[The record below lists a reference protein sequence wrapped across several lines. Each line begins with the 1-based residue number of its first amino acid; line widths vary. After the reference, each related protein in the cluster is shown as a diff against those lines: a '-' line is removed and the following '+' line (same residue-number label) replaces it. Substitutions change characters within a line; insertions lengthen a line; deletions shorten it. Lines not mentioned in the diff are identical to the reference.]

1 MIGSFWNLCR
11 ACPSMPVDKLHSEYR
26 STYKW
31 HEYTGPRQE
40 VVRRAPQAVP
50 AAAGGSGLQTTGGSN
65 PPKHASKPNEEDS
78 ATTSAVTF
86 EPAIPRRKK
95 HPELAYRT
103 NEFLG
108 MSEVGGSDDSI
119 DTGVTVERARVMTSY
134 PTTAPPAG
142 PISNAITRINTE
154 YRLQFAWPK
163 GDQGRPPRGEDVQ
176 DGGASGPP
184 RKSLSMGALR
194 PSGTL
199 VPVHKKPVL
208 DIDRGDEGGS
218 ELEPLVRP
226 DLENGPLGIEI
237 GELYGEE
244 KIQDEMS
251 SKGEKSRRRK
261 EFKTEYKKKFR
272 PFSQYDYVEGK
283 FQKKKESESVSLP
296 FAFAELPQGDSWY
309 REVLELRRKAGEYKG
324 ERASLF
330 KEILYNWGFSLLIM
344 DILA

>member
-1 MIGSFWNLCR
+1 
-11 ACPSMPVDKLHSEYR
+11 
-26 STYKW
+26 
-31 HEYTGPRQE
+31 
-40 VVRRAPQAVP
+40 
-50 AAAGGSGLQTTGGSN
+50 
-65 PPKHASKPNEEDS
+65 
-78 ATTSAVTF
+78 
-86 EPAIPRRKK
+86 
-95 HPELAYRT
+95 
-103 NEFLG
+103 

-119 DTGVTVERARVMTSY
+119 DTGVTVERARSEERGGPRVRPSRRSKSEGPPELKPGTGPGAGSATVQYRLQLMKVASPPTRAGRVVRSDSDPTEDMVMANYS
-134 PTTAPPAG
+134 TTAPPAG

-163 GDQGRPPRGEDVQ
+163 GDQGRPPRSEDVQ
-176 DGGASGPP
+176 DGGAGGPP

-226 DLENGPLGIEI
+226 DIENGPLGIEL

-309 REVLELRRKAGEYKG
+309 REVLELRRKAGEYKV
-324 ERASLF
+324 SLLQNHIHR
-330 KEILYNWGFSLLIM
+330 KEIGN
-344 DILA
+344 D

>member
-1 MIGSFWNLCR
+1 
-11 ACPSMPVDKLHSEYR
+11 
-26 STYKW
+26 
-31 HEYTGPRQE
+31 
-40 VVRRAPQAVP
+40 
-50 AAAGGSGLQTTGGSN
+50 
-65 PPKHASKPNEEDS
+65 
-78 ATTSAVTF
+78 
-86 EPAIPRRKK
+86 
-95 HPELAYRT
+95 
-103 NEFLG
+103 
-108 MSEVGGSDDSI
+108 
-119 DTGVTVERARVMTSY
+119 MTSY
-134 PTTAPPAG
+134 PTTAPPVG

-163 GDQGRPPRGEDVQ
+163 GDQGRPPRSEDVQ

-194 PSGTL
+194 PSGTI

-208 DIDRGDEGGS
+208 DIDRGDEGIGKVELEEVNPHLHGGRVENQFRKSHPQFTRPQQLSSTRQARGS

-309 REVLELRRKAGEYKG
+309 REVLELRRKAGEYKMHPISST
-324 ERASLF
+324 EMTVVTDAV
-330 KEILYNWGFSLLIM
+330 LIQ
-344 DILA
+344 LPRT

>member
-1 MIGSFWNLCR
+1 MANYS
-11 ACPSMPVDKLHSEYR
+11 
-26 STYKW
+26 
-31 HEYTGPRQE
+31 
-40 VVRRAPQAVP
+40 
-50 AAAGGSGLQTTGGSN
+50 
-65 PPKHASKPNEEDS
+65 
-78 ATTSAVTF
+78 
-86 EPAIPRRKK
+86 
-95 HPELAYRT
+95 
-103 NEFLG
+103 
-108 MSEVGGSDDSI
+108 
-119 DTGVTVERARVMTSY
+119 
-134 PTTAPPAG
+134 TTAPPAG

-163 GDQGRPPRGEDVQ
+163 GDQGRPPRSEDVQ
-176 DGGASGPP
+176 DGGAGGPP

-226 DLENGPLGIEI
+226 DIENGPLGIEL

-309 REVLELRRKAGEYKG
+309 REVLELRRKAGEYKYNIDPPHC
-324 ERASLF
+324 EVVALSPTL
-330 KEILYNWGFSLLIM
+330 ILPIEQAGHFSHKNSIDQWRMRNIILGVLAWILLTAEL
-344 DILA
+344 DHFLPH